1 MTGRALGPKS
11 AAPRLVEVWAPHCW
25 ACRAMDADLDDVA
38 ARFSNTVVFE
48 RVDAASDR
56 EAAERLGVRGTP
68 TLIGYVDG
76 VEVYRVTGRQSRE
89 KLSSLFTALESN
101 RRPHR
106 GSSSVDVLLRGGA
119 GGALVIAGSA
129 MGPAWPLVIIGMG
142 VLASAA
148 PHVIGRLRDPRP

>member
-1 MTGRALGPKS
+1 MTGRTLGPKS

-38 ARFSNTVVFE
+38 ARFSNTVVLE

-56 EAAERLGVRGTP
+56 EAVERLGARGTP
-68 TLIGYVDG
+68 TLVGYVDG
-76 VEVYRVTGRQSRE
+76 VEVYRATGRQSRE
-89 KLSSLFTALESN
+89 ELTSLFAALESN

-106 GSSSVDVLLRGGA
+106 GSSSIDLLLRGGA

-129 MGPAWPLVIIGMG
+129 LGPAWPLVIIGMG
-142 VLASAA
+142 VLTSAA
-148 PHVIGRLRDPRP
+148 PQVIGRLRDPRP